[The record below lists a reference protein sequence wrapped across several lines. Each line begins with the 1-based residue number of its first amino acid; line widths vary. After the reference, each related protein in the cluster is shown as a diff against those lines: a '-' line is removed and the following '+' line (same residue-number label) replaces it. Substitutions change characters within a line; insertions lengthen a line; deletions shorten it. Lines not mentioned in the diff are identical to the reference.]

1 MISDPHGQ
9 LQHWFYRW
17 DLQVRYDLQSYVG
30 VLVLVLVSLPYNIKH
45 LQVAVVVIWHYM
57 N

>member
-1 MISDPHGQ
+1 MGNYSKN
-9 LQHWFYRW
+9 WFYRW
-17 DLQVRYDLQSYVG
+17 DLQVRHDLQSYVG